1 MDESLQKIIICPNCG
16 SEFNRQDPQYWICG
30 SCGLKIIIQ
39 NGKPVFTPI
48 PQEIIP
54 SEKLDRSAD
63 SGSRWRQA
71 NWKFV
76 EKQLSTL
83 DAEAI
88 ILDIGAGRGDFSE
101 LFAGKKYLA
110 LEIYPYPEID
120 LVCDLS
126 LCVPF
131 GENTFDCVTL
141 LNVCEHV
148 PDPKTLLTT
157 VFRLLKPGG
166 QAVITIPFLLK
177 IHQAPVDYARYTH
190 FALEK
195 MGKDIGFE
203 ISLMEGF
210 YDPAGLIGETARYY
224 RFWELP
230 NLNSFQRIIARL
242 FLSEISVDNFFLE
255 LISGRGHLK
264 NPHQTN
270 YPAPTGY
277 HIVFKKL
284 KEMVGL

>member
-1 MDESLQKIIICPNCG
+1 MDESLQKIVICPNCG
-16 SEFNRQDPQYWICG
+16 SDFDRSHPQYWICE
-30 SCGLKIIIQ
+30 SCRLKISIQ
-39 NGKPVFTPI
+39 DGKPIFTPI

-54 SEKLDRSAD
+54 SEKLERSSD

-76 EKQLSTL
+76 ERQVNTMSP
-83 DAEAI
+83 EALL
-88 ILDIGAGRGDFSE
+88 LDIGAGRGDFSVI
-101 LFAGKKYLA
+101 FSDKKYIA

-120 LVCDLS
+120 LVCDLGC
-126 LCVPF
+126 CVPF
-131 GENTFDCVTL
+131 RENTFDLVTL

-148 PDPKTLLTT
+148 PDPKTLLAT

-195 MGKDIGFE
+195 MSADIGFE
-203 ISLMEGF
+203 LSLLEGF
-210 YDPAGLIGETARYY
+210 YDPAGLIGEITRYY

-230 NLNSFQRIIARL
+230 RLNRFQRIMARL
-242 FLSEISVDNFFLE
+242 LLSEISVGTFFLE
-255 LISGRGHLK
+255 LMSGRGHLK

-277 HIVFKKL
+277 HIVFKKPL
-284 KEMVGL
+284 SRIGS

>member
-1 MDESLQKIIICPNCG
+1 
-16 SEFNRQDPQYWICG
+16 
-30 SCGLKIIIQ
+30 
-39 NGKPVFTPI
+39 
-48 PQEIIP
+48 
-54 SEKLDRSAD
+54 
-63 SGSRWRQA
+63 
-71 NWKFV
+71 
-76 EKQLSTL
+76 
-83 DAEAI
+83 
-88 ILDIGAGRGDFSE
+88 
-101 LFAGKKYLA
+101 
-110 LEIYPYPEID
+110 
-120 LVCDLS
+120 
-126 LCVPF
+126 
-131 GENTFDCVTL
+131 
-141 LNVCEHV
+141 
-148 PDPKTLLTT
+148 

>member
-76 EKQLSTL
+76 ESQLSTL

-277 HIVFKKL
+277 HIVFKKPS
-284 KEMVGL
+284 EMVGL

>member
-1 MDESLQKIIICPNCG
+1 MDESLQKIIVCPNCG
-16 SEFNRQDPQYWICG
+16 SGFNRDDPQKWVCE

-39 NGKPVFTPI
+39 DGKPIFTPI
-48 PQEIIP
+48 PREIIP

-76 EKQLSTL
+76 ERQMSTL
-83 DAEAI
+83 GVDAM
-88 ILDIGAGRGDFSE
+88 ILDIGAGRGDFSA
-101 LFAGKKYLA
+101 LFTGKKYLA
-110 LEIYPYPEID
+110 IEIYPYPEID

-131 GENTFDCVTL
+131 RENTFNCVTL

-148 PDPKTLLTT
+148 PDPKTLLAT
-157 VFRLLKPGG
+157 VFELLKPGG
-166 QAVITIPFLLK
+166 QAVIPIPFLLK

-195 MGKDIGFE
+195 MGKEIGFE

-230 NLNSFQRIIARL
+230 SLNRFQRIIARL
-242 FLSEISVDNFFLE
+242 FLSEISADNFFLE
-255 LISGRGHLK
+255 LMSGRGKLK

-277 HIVFKKL
+277 HIVFKKPQVG
-284 KEMVGL
+284 VGL

>member
-16 SEFNRQDPQYWICG
+16 SKFNRQDPQYWICG

-39 NGKPVFTPI
+39 NGKPVFTSI

-76 EKQLSTL
+76 ESQLSTL
-83 DAEAI
+83 DAEAL
-88 ILDIGAGRGDFSE
+88 ILDIGAGRGDFGE
-101 LFAGKKYLA
+101 IFAGKKYLA

-131 GENTFDCVTL
+131 RDNTFDCVAL

-148 PDPKTLLTT
+148 SDPKTLLTT

-166 QAVITIPFLLK
+166 QAIITIPFLLK

-224 RFWELP
+224 RFWEFP
-230 NLNSFQRIIARL
+230 NLNRFQRIIARL

-270 YPAPTGY
+270 NPAPTGY
-277 HIVFKKL
+277 HIVFRKP

>member
-76 EKQLSTL
+76 ESQLSTL